1 MKKSDAKNPIDVYI
15 KIVLLS
21 LLLTWSFLIIRPF
34 VTLMVW
40 SIIVAVALYPFY
52 QKLLKLTKGKK
63 KGLVTSVFILILVAL
78 IILPTISMT
87 GSIIDSGQE
96 VYKSFDEGSLKVPPP
111 AATVKEWP
119 LVGEKIYGIWST
131 ASHDLEN
138 FIVKYKDE
146 ISSSLGWF
154 FSSFAG
160 LMGSVALGLFALII
174 AGVFMSSADAGY
186 QSGINFANRLV
197 AGKGKEFMDMC
208 VSTIRSVVKGILLV
222 AIIQAALAYLGFIVI
237 GLPAASLFALLV
249 LIFAIIQLPPLIAM
263 IPAIAIVFSYADS
276 TPAIIFTVYAIIVSM
291 SDSFL
296 KPVLLGKGLET
307 PMLVILIGAL
317 GGMML
322 QGILGLFIGPVV
334 LALGYQLYNSWV
346 SEGMEKE
353 KVEKISKE

>member
-1 MKKSDAKNPIDVYI
+1 MKNNESKSPIDVFI

-21 LLLTWSFLIIRPF
+21 LLLIWSFYIVRPF
-34 VTLMVW
+34 VTLIVW

-52 QKLLKLTKGKK
+52 QKILKITKGKK
-63 KGLVTSVFILILVAL
+63 KGLVTSLFILILLAL
-78 IILPTISMT
+78 VITPTINLTS
-87 GSIIDSGQE
+87 SILDSGQE
-96 VYKSFDEGSLKVPPP
+96 FYASFEEGTLKVPPP
-111 AATVKEWP
+111 AESVRDWP
-119 LVGEKIYGIWST
+119 LVGEKIYKTWST
-131 ASHDLEN
+131 ASYDLEH

-146 ISSSLGWF
+146 ISNSLGWF

-160 LMGSVALGLFALII
+160 LMGSVALGLFALIF

-186 QSGINFANRLV
+186 KSGVSFANRLV
-197 AGKGKEFMDMC
+197 AGKGEEFMDMC

-222 AIIQAALAYLGFIVI
+222 AIIQAALAYLGFVVI
-237 GLPAASLFALLV
+237 GLPGASIFALLV
-249 LIFAIIQLPPLIAM
+249 LIFAIIQLPPIIAM
-263 IPAIAIVFSYADS
+263 IPAIAIVFSYAES

-296 KPVLLGKGLET
+296 KPILLGKGLQT

-334 LALGYQLYNSWV
+334 LALGYQLYNTWV
-346 SEGMEKE
+346 AEGTAADKT
-353 KVEKISKE
+353 